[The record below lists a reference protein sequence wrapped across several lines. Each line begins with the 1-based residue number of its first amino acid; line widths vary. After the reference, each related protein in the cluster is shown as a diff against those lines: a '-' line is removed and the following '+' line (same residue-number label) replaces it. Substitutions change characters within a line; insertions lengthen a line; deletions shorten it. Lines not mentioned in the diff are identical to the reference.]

1 MPTYKFEI
9 SELVH
14 RQTADLEIEAESL
27 EDAMAE
33 LAGLVQSPD
42 FDWRAATRDL
52 MLMELSVN
60 DEVILEDTRTRE
72 SGTMFQMWPMH
83 MVQDGRVWEGE
94 GDDGGEYLIENL
106 PHCVKDLI
114 EEEDDQAE

>member
-14 RQTADLEIEAESL
+14 RSTAGLEIEAESL

-33 LAGLVQSPD
+33 LADRVQSPD
-42 FDWRAATRDL
+42 FNWPAATRDL
-52 MLMELSVN
+52 MVMELSVD

-72 SGTMFQMWPMH
+72 NGTMFQMWPTH
-83 MVQDGRVWEGE
+83 MVTEGRVWEGD
-94 GDDGGEYLIENL
+94 GDDGGEYLMENL
-106 PHCVKDLI
+106 PSCVEELI
-114 EEEDDQAE
+114 EAEDDQAE